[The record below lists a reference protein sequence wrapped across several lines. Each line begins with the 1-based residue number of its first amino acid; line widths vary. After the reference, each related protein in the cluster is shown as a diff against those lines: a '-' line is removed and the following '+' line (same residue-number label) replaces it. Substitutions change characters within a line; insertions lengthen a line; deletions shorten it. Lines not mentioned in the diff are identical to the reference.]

1 MPSTFA
7 RRQDY
12 SMKHLTKWHWL
23 ILIALFSLGIWYF
36 GSRRGGPSVSK
47 TAQSELRHSD
57 ANETRGPSTKVKMRE
72 PRPEQPSAA
81 DPLRSV
87 RSPLA
92 RRYLRFQLPGGRLDG
107 ESSAGSI
114 VINAFSQAWGI
125 TARLELSDEQQDR
138 LAEFLM
144 QEDWLAWVDMKPE
157 LIEKWAKEHL
167 SGEQQAALQA
177 FIEESKD
184 GRLALIEMRQEEP
197 SAAAKAEGQKIVEL
211 LATDTEGIDP
221 GELEKKRAELKALL
235 KVGMRGEGG
244 EKQDGIAAFVKKE
257 QDARF
262 YNLLADRIPLTEG
275 QDFAVY
281 SALREGAEAPINP
294 YAYQSLPPERVEPD
308 VRAATVWMSAILTE
322 NQYETYVRHFLAQIE
337 MIRFQNARR

>member
-1 MPSTFA
+1 
-7 RRQDY
+7 
-12 SMKHLTKWHWL
+12 MKLLTKWNWL
-23 ILIALFSLGIWYF
+23 ILIVLLSLGIWYF
-36 GSRRGGPSVSK
+36 GSQRGGPSVPK

-57 ANETRGPSTKVKMRE
+57 ANETRGSYRKVKVRE
-72 PRPEQPSAA
+72 PRPERPSAA

-92 RRYLRFQLPGGRLDG
+92 RRYLRFLLPGGRLDG
-107 ESSAGSI
+107 ESYASSI
-114 VINAFSQAWGI
+114 VNNAFSQAWGI
-125 TARLELSDEQQDR
+125 TARLDLSDKQQDR

-144 QEDWLAWVDMKPE
+144 QEDWLGWVDMDPE
-157 LIEKWAKEHL
+157 LIEKWAQEHL
-167 SGEQQAALQA
+167 SDEQQAALQA

-184 GRLALIEMRQEEP
+184 GRLALIELRQEEP
-197 SAAAKAEGQKIVEL
+197 SPAEMAESQKIAEL

-235 KVGMRGEGG
+235 KASVRGEGG
-244 EKQDGIAAFVKKE
+244 EKQDGIAASMKKE

-262 YNLLADRIPLTEG
+262 YNVIADRIPLTEA
-275 QDFAVY
+275 QHFAVHA
-281 SALREGAEAPINP
+281 ALHEGAEAPINA

-308 VRAATVWMSAILTE
+308 VRAATAWMSAILTE
-322 NQYETYVRHFLAQIE
+322 NQYETYVRHFLAEIE